1 MLWVCLA
8 PLVPPPAPATLGLA
22 PVAQAGNAERS
33 VLLRYWQPGRGLG
46 PIGVSFETGTP
57 PADDA
62 SRGTAAELLPK
73 IEALLAE
80 GKGSRGLL
88 LLRRSQLEEDLG
100 RKEDAE
106 RDRAASLEALTSE
119 LAAEPGAV
127 WLRLA
132 LAKTLAAADRA
143 EDARKLLIEGLDRDP
158 GAAALLIALLPLDP
172 KAPDRITPCEKAL
185 QTALTTDPTNREA
198 LCGLATV
205 IGLEV
210 SLRTDPAIDDAT
222 RYGQYD
228 YLESKLGLIAAFQR
242 RQEALPGDL
251 LAARDTARAYAL
263 IGGMCMGGGE
273 DALLEIAT
281 SAGDG
286 QLAEFLRPIPEL
298 LGDLTQEPK
307 GDLSSFAALTLY
319 RGAAG
324 DVDGLLA
331 TLEQAIAIHP
341 AIPALR
347 VRLAE
352 LVLELEGDVPRAEA
366 VVQRAQAECPSLT
379 VSATAAWVAF
389 RKGDLEAA
397 RDGATALLDELG
409 KPETVT
415 EDGPALYRRAL
426 LILAGVAV
434 SDGKLDEAASL
445 LDYTIDRVPSPSVT
459 IDRAL
464 VLMMSAN
471 NTAARELLG
480 QVAGEDY
487 RNLVARQLLE
497 LLPAQ

>member
-8 PLVPPPAPATLGLA
+8 PLAPPPPLTGRAMA
-22 PVAQAGNAERS
+22 PVAQADAAERA

-46 PIGVSFETGTP
+46 PIGVSFETGSP
-57 PADDA
+57 PADEA
-62 SRGTAAELLPK
+62 SEGTAAELLPK

-80 GKGSRGLL
+80 GKGSKGLL

-100 RKEDAE
+100 RKDDAE
-106 RDRAASLEALTSE
+106 RDRAASLDALTTE

-143 EDARKLLIEGLDRDP
+143 DDARKVLIEGLDRDP
-158 GAAALLIALLPLDP
+158 GAAALLIGLLPLDP

-185 QTALTTDPTNREA
+185 QTALATDPTNREA

-210 SLRTDPAIDDAT
+210 SLRTDPTIDDAT

-228 YLESKLGLIAAFQR
+228 HLESKLGLIAAFRR

-263 IGGMCMGGGE
+263 VGGMCMGGGE

-281 SAGDG
+281 TAGDT
-286 QLAEFLRPIPEL
+286 QLAEFLRPVPEL

-319 RGAAG
+319 RAAAG
-324 DVDGLLA
+324 DLDALLS
-331 TLEQAIAIHP
+331 TLEQAIAVHP
-341 AIPALR
+341 TVPALR

-352 LVLELEGDVPRAEA
+352 LVLELKGDVPRAEA
-366 VVQRAQAECPSLT
+366 IAQKAQAECPALT

-389 RKGDLEAA
+389 RKGDVEAA
-397 RDGATALLDELG
+397 RSGATALLDELG
-409 KPETVT
+409 KPATVT

-426 LILAGVAV
+426 LILAGVAA

-445 LDYTIDRVPSPSVT
+445 LDYTTDRVPSPSVT

-464 VLMMSAN
+464 VLMMSDN
-471 NTAARELLG
+471 KTAARELLG
-480 QVAGEDY
+480 QVAADDY
-487 RNLVARQLLE
+487 RSVVARQLLE
-497 LLPAQ
+497 LLPAP